1 MRHPKYL
8 AGALVACAVVG
19 LSAAPSSSPRTVA
32 EFFDA
37 FTTEWMHANPRNL
50 AMSMRYFS
58 GPEQD
63 VVDQQVSLDTPE
75 FWHSMAQLAQK
86 GLRELGTYDRARM
99 TADERVSA
107 DLLRWQLEGAVE
119 YDKHTGMIFPL
130 EQYAGVNVNLTTTLT
145 VAHPLNS
152 EKDAVHYI
160 TRLGLVAT
168 RMDQAAALTT
178 ARAANHLIP
187 PRFILRATITQME
200 QFVATPPKDNPFVAT
215 FDDRLAASKALSDP
229 RRAELRAEAEE
240 IVRSQVYP
248 SWRRG
253 IAVLQSLVS
262 RSSDDAG
269 LWQFKGGA
277 ELYAYYLRRLDGTLT
292 PDHVHA
298 IGLQRVGEIEA
309 QMDRLLRQLGR
320 TEGSVMDR
328 IAQLKKEQAYPL
340 TEDGRAQLLADADA
354 MLRDALKRAVPQFDR
369 IPRTALEVRPIPRF
383 REANATTA
391 YGLPAPDGS
400 RPGVVLIPLR
410 PERMTKFGLR
420 STMYHEGAPGHHFQA
435 GLEIE
440 NTALP
445 RFRRMFAFGNI
456 PAFNE
461 GWGLYAERLAAE
473 SGWYDDDPIGL
484 LGQLDSELFRARRL
498 VVDTGIHAKHWTRQQ
513 AIDYGIEPSEV
524 ERYVVVPGQ
533 ACAYMIGELKLLELR
548 DRAKK
553 ALGDKFDIRAYHNLV
568 LGVGTVPL
576 DQLEGI
582 VDAYVSEVRSRK

>member
-1 MRHPKYL
+1 MKHPKYL

-19 LSAAPSSSPRTVA
+19 VSARQPSTPRTVA

-75 FWHSMAQLAQK
+75 FWHSMALLAQK
-86 GLRELGTYDRARM
+86 GLRELATYDPARM

-107 DLLRWQLEGAVE
+107 DLLRWHLVGAIE
-119 YDKHTGMIFPL
+119 YDKHTNLVFPL
-130 EQYAGVNVNLTTTLT
+130 EQYDGANVNLTTTLT
-145 VAHPLNS
+145 VVHPLNS

-160 TRLGLVAT
+160 ARLGLVGS
-168 RMDQAAALTT
+168 RMDQAVALAA
-178 ARAANHLIP
+178 ARAANHVIP

-200 QFVATPPKDNPFVAT
+200 QFVATPPKDNPFVAA
-215 FDDRLAASKALSDP
+215 FDDRLAASKAVSDA
-229 RRAELRAEAEE
+229 RRAELRAEAEK
-240 IVRSQVYP
+240 IVAAQVYP

-253 IAVLQSLVS
+253 IALLQSLVS
-262 RSSDDAG
+262 RSSEDAG

-277 ELYAYYLRRLDGTLT
+277 EVYAYSLRRLSSGLT
-292 PDHVHA
+292 PDQVHA
-298 IGLQRVGEIEA
+298 IGLRRVDEIEA

-320 TEGSVMDR
+320 TNGSVTDR
-328 IAQLKKEQAYPL
+328 VAQLKKEQAYPL
-340 TEDGRAQLLADADA
+340 TEDGRAQLLADAEA
-354 MLRDALKRAVPQFDR
+354 MLRDALKRALPQFDR
-369 IPRTALEVRPIPRF
+369 IPRAPLEVRPIPRF
-383 REANATTA
+383 REANATTG

-420 STMYHEGAPGHHFQA
+420 STMYHEGVPGHHFQA

-461 GWGLYAERLAAE
+461 GWALYAERLAAE
-473 SGWYDDDPIGL
+473 SGWYDDDPIGR

-524 ERYVVVPGQ
+524 ERYVVTRGQ

-548 DRAKK
+548 DKAKK
-553 ALGDKFDIRAYHNLV
+553 ALGDRFDIRAYHNLV

-582 VDAYVSEVRSRK
+582 VDAYIADAQR